1 MRFAGNVPLFRLCQC
16 PSLVSGPGPGP
27 GTHLSGLQCPEL
39 PRPHSASL
47 RSSPLAAQH
56 FCFDSFCFFLAFRR
70 LCLFRADSSCQASRN
85 LLSNHSKFEIPCLS
99 QRLWLSPRP
108 SRAPRQLLA
117 SGSRASFF
125 SDVYPRRVLTVNPA
139 ACLQLPL
146 QRPCFALQPSLHPV
160 VSHGF

>member
-1 MRFAGNVPLFRLCQC
+1 MSLFSGFASAPRLFPALGRDRVPTYPAFNVPNYLALTRLPLGPPPWRHNISALTLF
-16 PSLVSGPGPGP
+16 V
-27 GTHLSGLQCPEL
+27 
-39 PRPHSASL
+39 
-47 RSSPLAAQH
+47 
-56 FCFDSFCFFLAFRR
+56 FLAFRR